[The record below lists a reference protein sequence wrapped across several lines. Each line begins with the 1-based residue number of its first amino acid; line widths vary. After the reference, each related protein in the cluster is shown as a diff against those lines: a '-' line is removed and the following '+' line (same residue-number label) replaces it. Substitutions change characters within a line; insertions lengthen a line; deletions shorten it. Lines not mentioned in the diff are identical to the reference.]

1 MNVAP
6 LFAAAMPI
14 PPHAIAAMLALVL
27 GGFQLRMAKGTP
39 RHRQLGYI
47 WTGLMAFVAIS
58 GFFIHETQV
67 IGIFSPIHLLSV
79 LVLLTLWQAIRQV
92 GRGNVLAHRRAMIL
106 LYWLS
111 LVLAGLFTF
120 WPGRVM
126 YHVVTGG

>member
-1 MNVAP
+1 
-6 LFAAAMPI
+6 
-14 PPHAIAAMLALVL
+14 MLALVL
-27 GGFQLRMAKGTP
+27 GGFQLRMAKATP

-58 GFFIHETQV
+58 GFFIHETKV

-79 LVLLTLWQAIRQV
+79 LVLVTLWRAIRQV
-92 GRGNVLAHRRAMIL
+92 RRGNVPAHRRAMIL

-111 LVLAGLFTF
+111 LVLTGLFTF

-126 YHVVTGG
+126 YHFVTGG

>member
-79 LVLLTLWQAIRQV
+79 LVLVTLWRAIRQV
-92 GRGNVLAHRRAMIL
+92 RRGNVPAHRRAMIL
-106 LYWLS
+106 LYWL
-111 LVLAGLFTF
+111 
-120 WPGRVM
+120 
-126 YHVVTGG
+126 

>member
-27 GGFQLRMAKGTP
+27 GGFQLRIAKGTP
-39 RHRQLGYI
+39 RHRELGYI
-47 WTGLMAFVAIS
+47 WIGLMAFVAIS

-79 LVLLTLWQAIRQV
+79 LVLVTLWRAIRQV
-92 GRGNVLAHRRAMIL
+92 RSGNVLAHRRAMIL

-111 LVLAGLFTF
+111 LALTGLFTF

>member
-14 PPHAIAAMLALVL
+14 PANAIAGMLALVI

-58 GFFIHETQV
+58 GFFIYETQV
-67 IGIFSPIHLLSV
+67 IGISSPIHLLSV
-79 LVLLTLWQAIRQV
+79 LVLVTLWRAIRQV
-92 GRGNVLAHRRAMIL
+92 RSGNVLAH
-106 LYWLS
+106 
-111 LVLAGLFTF
+111 
-120 WPGRVM
+120 
-126 YHVVTGG
+126 